1 MGPIRCP
8 ATSVEDYHSTF
19 RNIPEER
26 GSRQLRGGSL
36 KSQLQS
42 AQAPSVNFKTVVV
55 LTPGTA
61 SVSPSPLGQLQ
72 NRRGPHLRLSFSQPK
87 SPRSA
92 SKPSWSS
99 PQAQLQSAQVP
110 SVSFKTVVVLTSGTA
125 FFKGALLR
133 NFNKTFVPE
142 PLITR
147 VKQLED
153 IFSIVRTNF
162 RT

>member
-55 LTPGTA
+55 LTSGTA
-61 SVSPSPLGQLQ
+61 S
-72 NRRGPHLRLSFSQPK
+72 
-87 SPRSA
+87 
-92 SKPSWSS
+92 
-99 PQAQLQSAQVP
+99 
-110 SVSFKTVVVLTSGTA
+110 
-125 FFKGALLR
+125 FKGALLQ

-162 RT
+162 CT